1 MRYRPASGQPT
12 QYRLMLPQHAD
23 GKTPLPLVLSF
34 HGWAGNLSERPV
46 LLAHGRQHGYI
57 VAAPTGFAD
66 DLWPSWNGGGS
77 TRSPGRLG
85 ATCLDPT
92 GSLCLGG
99 ATATPPAARAAALLD
114 ELLGDVCVDAS
125 RVFATGVSNGAI
137 FLYELASDPRTAGR
151 FAGYAPVVGSPHAGF
166 NAPPLHPPAAFFG
179 VWGELDTTVPP
190 AAANAS

>member
-1 MRYRPASGQPT
+1 MDQPVGRPASGQPT

-99 ATATPPAARAAALLD
+99 WR
-114 ELLGDVCVDAS
+114 S
-125 RVFATGVSNGAI
+125 
-137 FLYELASDPRTAGR
+137 
-151 FAGYAPVVGSPHAGF
+151 
-166 NAPPLHPPAAFFG
+166 
-179 VWGELDTTVPP
+179 
-190 AAANAS
+190 